1 VTDPIRG
8 ALATVA
14 GGEALDADAAEAFM
28 AAVLDGEVTPAQLG
42 GLLLAIRVRGEQ
54 AEELTGFVRAM
65 RSRAVAVGAPEGTID
80 ICGTGGD
87 IHSTFNVS
95 TAASIVTAAAG
106 VPIAKAGNRAVSSA
120 SGSSDVMAAL
130 GLTVEQGADEA
141 EASLR
146 DEGYAYLHAPAFHPG
161 MRHAGPV
168 RMELGVRTAFNL
180 IGPIA
185 NPARPRRQLMGVPDG
200 NAAQKAAATLQALG
214 SERAFVVTG
223 DRIDEL
229 PLDDSGVILDV
240 SPTGIERVPVSAAEH
255 GLPRAPTDELRGG
268 DAVENA
274 ALIEAILEGRERGPR
289 RDVVVLNAAAAI
301 LVAGTAIDLRDGVA
315 RAGEAIDSGAASA
328 LLARLRSRARARA
341 RAPATGAR

>member
-1 VTDPIRG
+1 MTDPIRG

-14 GGEALDADAAEAFM
+14 AGQALDAAAAEDFM
-28 AAVLDGEVTPAQLG
+28 TAVLDGAVSPAQLA
-42 GLLLAIRVRGEQ
+42 GLLMALRVRGERT
-54 AEELTGFVRAM
+54 EELTGFVRAL
-65 RSRAVAVGAPEGTID
+65 RSRAVAVAAPELAID

-87 IHSTFNVS
+87 VHSTFNVS

-106 VPIAKAGNRAVSSA
+106 IPIAKAGNRAVSGI

-130 GLTVEQGADEA
+130 GLTVEQDAHDA

-146 DEGYAYLHAPAFHPG
+146 EDGYAYLHAPAFHPG

-185 NPARPRRQLMGVPDG
+185 NPARPRRQLMGVPDE

-240 SPTGIERVPVSAAEH
+240 SQRGIARRTVTAADH
-255 GLPRAPTDELRGG
+255 GLPHAPTDDLRGG
-268 DAVENA
+268 DAAENA
-274 ALIEAILEGRERGPR
+274 GLIEAILDGRERGPR
-289 RDVVVLNAAAAI
+289 HDVVVLNAGAAI
-301 LVAGTAIDLRDGVA
+301 LLAGAADDLRAGVA
-315 RAGEAIDSGAASA
+315 RAADVIASGAADD
-328 LLARLRSRARARA
+328 LLGRLRARARA
-341 RAPATGAR
+341 RATAVAT

>member
-1 VTDPIRG
+1 MSDPIRG

-14 GGEALDADAAEAFM
+14 AGEALEADAAEAFM

-42 GLLLAIRVRGEQ
+42 GLLLALRARGER
-54 AEELTGFVRAM
+54 AEELTGFVRAL
-65 RSRAVAVGAPEGTID
+65 RSRAVAVDAPPGTID

-87 IHSTFNVS
+87 THSTFNVS

-106 VPIAKAGNRAVSSA
+106 VPIAKAGNRAVSGI

-130 GLTVEQGADEA
+130 GLTVEQGARDA

-146 DEGYAYLHAPAFHPG
+146 EDGYAYLHAPAFHPG

-185 NPARPRRQLMGVPDG
+185 NPARPRRQLMGVPDPH
-200 NAAQKAAATLQALG
+200 AADKAAATLRALG

-240 SPTGIERVPVSAAEH
+240 TPTGIVRIPVTVADH
-255 GLPRAPTDELRGG
+255 GLSMAPTDELRGG
-268 DAVENA
+268 DAAENA
-274 ALIEAILEGRERGPR
+274 TLIEAILDGQERGPR
-289 RDVVVLNAAAAI
+289 RDVVVLNAGAA
-301 LVAGTAIDLRDGVA
+301 LVVAGISSDLRSGVA
-315 RAGEAIDSGAASA
+315 RAGEVIESGAAMA
-328 LLARLRSRARARA
+328 LLGRLRARAEA
-341 RAPATGAR
+341 RVTSASAP

>member
-1 VTDPIRG
+1 VSDPIRS

-14 GGEALDADAAEAFM
+14 AGGELDAEAAEAFM

-42 GLLLAIRVRGEQ
+42 GLLLALRVRGERP
-54 AEELTGFVRAM
+54 EELTGFVRAM
-65 RSRAVAVGAPEGTID
+65 RSRAVAVAVPEGTID

-87 IHSTFNVS
+87 VHSTFNVS

-106 VPIAKAGNRAVSSA
+106 VPIAKAGNRAVSGI

-130 GLTVEQGADEA
+130 GLTVEQSASDA

-146 DEGYAYLHAPAFHPG
+146 DDGYAYLHAPAFHPG

-185 NPARPRRQLMGVPDG
+185 NPARPRRQLMGVPDEH
-200 NAAQKAAATLQALG
+200 AAQKAAATLRALG

-240 SPTGIERVPVSAAEH
+240 SASGIVRQPVTAADH
-255 GLPRAPTDELRGG
+255 GLKPASTDELRGG
-268 DAVENA
+268 DAIENA
-274 ALIEAILEGRERGPR
+274 ALIEAILDGRERGPR
-289 RDVVVLNAAAAI
+289 RDVVVLNTAAAL
-301 LVAGTAIDLRDGVA
+301 LVAGVIADLRAGVT
-315 RAGEAIDSGAASA
+315 RAGEVIDSGAAA
-328 LLARLRSRARARA
+328 GLLERLRERARARA
-341 RAPATGAR
+341 TASAAS

>member
-1 VTDPIRG
+1 MRT
-8 ALATVA
+8 
-14 GGEALDADAAEAFM
+14 AAEAFM

-42 GLLLAIRVRGEQ
+42 GLLLAHARPRRARRG
-54 AEELTGFVRAM
+54 ADRLRAGDARRAPS
-65 RSRAVAVGAPEGTID
+65 RSTRPDGTID

-87 IHSTFNVS
+87 VHSTFNIS

-106 VPIAKAGNRAVSSA
+106 VPVAKAGNRAVSSI

-130 GLTVEQGADEA
+130 GLTVEQTPAEA

-146 DEGYAYLHAPAFHPG
+146 EDGYAYLHAPAFHPG

-185 NPARPRRQLMGVPDG
+185 NPARPRRQLMGVPDEI
-200 NAAQKAAATLQALG
+200 AAQKAAATLQALG

-240 SPTGIERVPVSAAEH
+240 TPTASSASPVTAADH
-255 GLPRAPTDELRGG
+255 GLPTRLDRRAARRRR
-268 DAVENA
+268 
-274 ALIEAILEGRERGPR
+274 GRERRRSSRPSSTATSAGPGATSSCSTPAPR
-289 RDVVVLNAAAAI
+289 CSWPGR
-301 LVAGTAIDLRDGVA
+301 VADLREGVSGRPRPST
-315 RAGEAIDSGAASA
+315 RAPPPRCSSDSGREPGSG
-328 LLARLRSRARARA
+328 SRGHGHGRGR
-341 RAPATGAR
+341 RHGHGTS